1 MGKWNEAIFL
11 VTKDGTGFCCVD
23 GVIGAVTR
31 KVAFDLH
38 SQMPVE
44 IQVRTGDKSWI
55 NGLIEVVIDVAVDRM
70 DIAVASIEIN
80 AGEFGRRRAGSL
92 NGLCDSGRRRG
103 RHAGSG

>member
-55 NGLIEVVIDVAVDRM
+55 NGLIEVVIDVAVDWM
-70 DIAVASIEIN
+70 NIAIASIKIN
-80 AGEFGRRRAGSL
+80 AREFRRWRTGSL
-92 NGLCDSGRRRG
+92 NSLSQSG
-103 RHAGSG
+103 